1 MTIEQCVDRF
11 EKAIGL
17 AGVNVDLT
25 EEDEKHLKIIRDALW
40 EKLEREKR
48 NGG

>member
-1 MTIEQCVDRF
+1 MTIEQCIDRF

-25 EEDEKHLKIIRDALW
+25 KEDEKYLKIIQEALW
-40 EKLEREKR
+40 EKLEREKSK
-48 NGG
+48 